1 MHALFR
7 LKYLPLK
14 TALGAS
20 FVPVGTLCKITIKR
34 CTTFCNM
41 DSVAVTGSGLSSKA
55 LGEAG
60 GHTRPTNVSK
70 ISDETGKEDDNKT
83 SKEVSKCCDVKD
95 RIAKAIK
102 CIKKRRTTVSKCK
115 LVKFRNV

>member
-1 MHALFR
+1 MSTTVLPYTRCIALFR
-7 LKYLPLK
+7 FKYLPLK

-70 ISDETGKEDDNKT
+70 ISEETGKEDDSKT
-83 SKEVSKCCDVKD
+83 SKEVSKCCDVKE
-95 RIAKAIK
+95 RIAKA
-102 CIKKRRTTVSKCK
+102 
-115 LVKFRNV
+115 VKMY

>member
-1 MHALFR
+1 
-7 LKYLPLK
+7 
-14 TALGAS
+14 
-20 FVPVGTLCKITIKR
+20 
-34 CTTFCNM
+34 M

-70 ISDETGKEDDNKT
+70 ISEETGKEDDSNT
-83 SKEVSKCCDVKD
+83 SKEVSKCCDVKE
-95 RIAKAIK
+95 RIAKAVK
-102 CIKKRRTTVSKCK
+102 CIKKKRTTVSKCK